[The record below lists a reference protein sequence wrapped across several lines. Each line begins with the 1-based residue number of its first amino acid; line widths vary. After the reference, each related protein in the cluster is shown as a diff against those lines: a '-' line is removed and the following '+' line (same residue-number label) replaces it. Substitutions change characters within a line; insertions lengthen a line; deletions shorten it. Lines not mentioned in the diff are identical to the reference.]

1 MTRAAPSAL
10 EHLVLLAGGRGQRQQ
25 STPMREPDQETE
37 QRSGSGEKRGVFG
50 RFAHLREVVEDV
62 AGEDADDVLHD
73 GGAHEQ
79 GEGHQHEGH
88 VESLH
93 RDSPE
98 GARRGGVLLA
108 PEVDAVLQKRHA
120 QQVAGIH
127 ECHQLRVIDSHNK
140 NEIEYYT
147 PQHIENEVRSITC
160 RTYCS
165 MPRFTLTLGTA
176 HGVLLKTGAEGHA
189 THHRKTGRPHEHQ
202 IHHEAHGG
210 TANVKEIGKESPHLQ
225 LTEDDRAHF

>member
-1 MTRAAPSAL
+1 MTRTAPSAL

-62 AGEDADDVLHD
+62 AGDNADDVLHD

-98 GARRGGVLLA
+98 RARRGGVLLA

-127 ECHQLRVIDSHNK
+127 ECHQLRVIGSRNK

-165 MPRFTLTLGTA
+165 APRFTITLGTA
-176 HGVLLKTGAEGHA
+176 QGVLFKTGAEGHA
-189 THHRKTGRPHEHQ
+189 THHRKTGRLHEHQ
-202 IHHEAHGG
+202 IHHEAHGRA
-210 TANVKEIGKESPHLQ
+210 ANVKEIGKESPHLQ
-225 LTEDDRAHF
+225 LTEDNRAHF